1 METVDEI
8 KVSLA
13 ATEFWREAV
22 SAAFCELI
30 VAAADVTLWEVA
42 VANSMVRVLVG
53 VTVSYNVMVV
63 QIVVVDVSSAA
74 ELVASSGEKVV
85 VVAPVIVNNPPPPDD
100 NPMPAVEDSND
111 GTAVWMTVV
120 SSGEKVVVVA
130 PVIVV
135 NNPPTPD
142 DNPGTAV

>member
-8 KVSLA
+8 KVSLP
-13 ATEFWREAV
+13 TTEAV
-22 SAAFCELI
+22 SAAFCELV
-30 VAAADVTLWEVA
+30 VAAAVATLWEVA

-53 VTVSYNVMVV
+53 VTVSYKVMVV
-63 QIVVVDVSSAA
+63 QIVVVDVSSAT

-100 NPMPAVEDSND
+100 NPMLAVEDSVD
-111 GTAVWMTVV
+111 GTAVWMTVA
-120 SSGEKVVVVA
+120 SSERKVVVVA

-142 DNPGTAV
+142 DSPGIAV